1 MNIETL
7 NIIRIIA
14 EIIMFA
20 ALVLLTITLV
30 IHIRRIS
37 GNIEKVQSD
46 ITQITRNVNVL
57 STDIS
62 GTLVEVKKISETV
75 NTEVT
80 KIKGFTDKAIE
91 RGQDLLKQTKDI
103 SRTVGN
109 YLGDGKN
116 FISAV
121 KNGLRVFKTK
131 MVHN

>member
-91 RGQDLLKQTKDI
+91 TGQDLLKQTKDI

>member
-20 ALVLLTITLV
+20 ALVILTITLI
-30 IHIRRIS
+30 IHVRRIS
-37 GNIEKVQSD
+37 GTIDKVQND
-46 ITQITRNVNVL
+46 ITQITRNVDSL

-62 GTLVEVKKISETV
+62 GTLAEVQKISETV

-80 KIKGFTDKAIE
+80 KIKGFTDMAIE
-91 RGQDLLKQTKDI
+91 RGQEVLQQTKDI
-103 SRTVGN
+103 SRTAGN
-109 YLGDGKN
+109 YLEDGKN
-116 FISAV
+116 FISAI
-121 KNGLRVFKTK
+121 KNGFRVFKIK